1 MLNPGYSSSTWRA
14 QVPQLLTIAVEGTLP
29 QRRLAVTLLARELA
43 GHFWSS
49 VWRPG
54 DHHFALV
61 DLGISPDAGPE
72 LIVRS
77 SYVGGGGSKAA
88 EQYAGWGAEG
98 GARFPTGYA
107 RRMVTEPQDDGTN
120 RNYPAASGP
129 PGQAEI
135 TADCITR
142 AAALIAEMGP

>member
-1 MLNPGYSSSTWRA
+1 MLNPGYSSEWWRA
-14 QVPQLLTIAVEGTLP
+14 QVPQLLTIADEGTVP

-43 GHFWSS
+43 GRFWSS

-54 DHHFALV
+54 DRHFAFV

-72 LIVRS
+72 LILRA
-77 SYVGGGGSKAA
+77 SYTGGGGSKAA
-88 EQYAGWGAEG
+88 AQYSTWGAEG

-107 RRMVTEPQDDGTN
+107 RRMLTEPQDDGTN
-120 RNYPAASGP
+120 RNYPAPSGP

-135 TADCITR
+135 TVDCTAR
-142 AAALIAEMGP
+142 AAALIAEVA